1 MCRGIRSV
9 VNSVRPNWA
18 RAETLA
24 KYTAR
29 EARGKRGAQ
38 TVLEYV
44 ELRARSGASA
54 CFESRFW
61 ERPSNE
67 AGRAQ
72 RRPPD
77 TPARI
82 AMPPG
87 QKAHHKIHNP
97 TLPRKTNQKTRPHRR
112 VSLSKL
118 VPRAGLEPARCHQR
132 RILNPLRL
140 PIPPPRRV
148 NL

>member
-9 VNSVRPNWA
+9 ISSIRPNWA
-18 RAETLA
+18 RADTLA

-44 ELRARSGASA
+44 ALRARSGASA

-61 ERPSNE
+61 QRVSNE

-82 AMPPG
+82 AKPKWAPRTAPLLPDPNTYPIQQNQTKNPPKTG
-87 QKAHHKIHNP
+87 G
-97 TLPRKTNQKTRPHRR
+97 PRLQANQ
-112 VSLSKL
+112 
-118 VPRAGLEPARCHQR
+118 
-132 RILNPLRL
+132 N
-140 PIPPPRRV
+140 PPPQAGFTFKTGAEGGTRTRMISH
-148 NL
+148 